1 MKANYASGL
10 ETGLDKE
17 KTWLWKY
24 REAIQKGEI
33 VAGIDMITELNHLIE
48 EWDDPQYRYDTADAD
63 IRIDFIEN
71 CVKLTKSPF
80 YGKPMILM
88 LWEKAFIEVAYSFK
102 MMSIDTGGW
111 VDRFQEILMLITRKG
126 GKTELIAALE
136 LAELFLGQPGSNIIC
151 SGTNDAIADLCY
163 QSIDMMRLII
173 DPKSLDTWRNQ
184 KGIKCNFN
192 NNFLSKLSDSSRN
205 KEGRNIDMAGI
216 DEIWALL
223 DDGIYKPIQQSTS
236 TKDNYK
242 IFMFGSQ
249 GFVADG
255 FLDKTL
261 EEYYRINRREDNRE
275 SAKRKLPWLYT
286 QDSESEVWET
296 NEQGINPAWE
306 KSNPSIGIVKK
317 WSYLRD
323 RVDEARISK
332 SDRMFVLSKDF
343 NFKVSEA
350 TTWLLPELLDY
361 DTKFDI
367 EDFRGFFCIGGV
379 DLAETTDL
387 CSAKALIMRPEDKRK
402 YLISMYWMPIS
413 KLDNN
418 DDKLAGAEYRQWARE
433 GYLRIVD
440 DTEVDVTIVADW
452 FNELYKKY
460 GIWTIKCGY
469 DQKFSKEF
477 LKRLDEYEIEYEN
490 IPQNRF
496 VMSTPTKV
504 TEEEI
509 RQQLIV
515 YGNNP
520 IDKWNMKNACVQ
532 VWDTGHIML
541 VKEKNMPG
549 KKIDGAVSTVIVNET
564 YRRNRADYMLY
575 VKKNRR

>member
-1 MKANYASGL
+1 MNYASGL

-24 REAIQKGEI
+24 REAIRKGEI
-33 VAGIDMITELNHLIE
+33 IAGIDMITELDHLIE

-163 QSIDMMRLII
+163 QSIDTMRLII

-261 EEYYRINRREDNRE
+261 EEYYRINRREDSRE

-387 CSAKALIMRPEDKRK
+387 CSAKALIMLPEDKRK
-402 YLISMYWMPIS
+402 YLISMYWIPIS
-413 KLDNN
+413 KLDNS
-418 DDKLAGAEYRQWARE
+418 DDKLAGAEYRQWARD

-477 LKRLDEYEIEYEN
+477 LKRLDEYDIEYEN

-509 RQQLIV
+509 RQELII

-532 VWDTGHIML
+532 IWDTGHIML

-549 KKIDGAVSTVIVNET
+549 KKIDGAVSMVIVNET

>member
-1 MKANYASGL
+1 MGRPFPGNTHADHSKR
-10 ETGLDKE
+10 
-17 KTWLWKY
+17 
-24 REAIQKGEI
+24 RE
-33 VAGIDMITELNHLIE
+33 N
-48 EWDDPQYRYDTADAD
+48 
-63 IRIDFIEN
+63 
-71 CVKLTKSPF
+71 
-80 YGKPMILM
+80 
-88 LWEKAFIEVAYSFK
+88 
-102 MMSIDTGGW
+102 
-111 VDRFQEILMLITRKG
+111 
-126 GKTELIAALE
+126 
-136 LAELFLGQPGSNIIC
+136 
-151 SGTNDAIADLCY
+151 GTNDAIADLCY
-163 QSIDMMRLII
+163 QSIDTMRLII

-261 EEYYRINRREDNRE
+261 EEYYRINRREDDRE

-296 NEQGINPAWE
+296 NEQGINLAWE
-306 KSNPSIGIVKK
+306 KSNPSIGVVKK

-332 SDRMFVLSKDF
+332 SNRMFVLSKDF

-350 TTWLLPELLDY
+350 ATWLLPEQLDY
-361 DTKFDI
+361 DTGFDI

-387 CSAKALIMRPEDKRK
+387 CSAKALIMCPDDKRK
-402 YLISMYWMPIS
+402 YLLSMYWIPIS
-413 KLDNN
+413 KLDNS
-418 DDKLAGAEYRQWARE
+418 DDKLAGAEYKEWARD

-440 DTEVDVTIVADW
+440 DTEIDVTIVADW

-460 GIWTIKCGY
+460 GIWTVKCGY

-477 LKRLDEYEIEYEN
+477 LKRLDEHDIEYEN
-490 IPQNRF
+490 IPQNRI

-509 RQQLIV
+509 RQELII

-520 IDKWNMKNACVQ
+520 IDKWCMKNACVQ
-532 VWDTGHIML
+532 VWDTGHVML

-549 KKIDGAVSTVIVNET
+549 KKIDGAVSMIIANET
-564 YRRNRADYMLY
+564 YRRNRAEYMLY

>member
-1 MKANYASGL
+1 MNYENGL
-10 ETGLDKE
+10 TAELDKGN
-17 KTWLWKY
+17 TWLWKY
-24 REAIQKGEI
+24 REAIRKGEI
-33 VAGIDMITELNHLIE
+33 IAGMDMITELNHLIK

-163 QSIDMMRLII
+163 QSIDTMRLII

-184 KGIKCNFN
+184 KGIRCNFN

-261 EEYYRINRREDNRE
+261 EEYYRINRREDDRE

-296 NEQGINPAWE
+296 NEQGINLAWE
-306 KSNPSIGIVKK
+306 KSNPSIGVVKK

-332 SDRMFVLSKDF
+332 SNRMFVLSKDF

-350 TTWLLPELLDY
+350 ATWLLPEQLDY
-361 DTKFDI
+361 DTGFDI

-387 CSAKALIMRPEDKRK
+387 CSAKALIMCPDDKRK
-402 YLISMYWMPIS
+402 YLLSMYWIPIS
-413 KLDNN
+413 KLDNS
-418 DDKLAGAEYRQWARE
+418 DDKLAGAEYKEWARD

-440 DTEVDVTIVADW
+440 DTEIDVTIVADW

-460 GIWTIKCGY
+460 GIWTVKCGY

-477 LKRLDEYEIEYEN
+477 LKRLDEHDIEYEN
-490 IPQNRF
+490 IPQNRI

-509 RQQLIV
+509 RQELIV

-520 IDKWNMKNACVQ
+520 IDKWCMKNACIQ
-532 VWDTGHIML
+532 VWDTGHVML

-549 KKIDGAVSTVIVNET
+549 KKIDGAVSMIIVNET
-564 YRRNRADYMLY
+564 YRRNRAEYMLY

>member
-1 MKANYASGL
+1 MNYENGL
-10 ETGLDKE
+10 TAELDKGN
-17 KTWLWKY
+17 TWLWKY
-24 REAIQKGEI
+24 RGAIRKGEI
-33 VAGIDMITELNHLIE
+33 IAGMDMITELNHLIK

-163 QSIDMMRLII
+163 QSIDTMRLII

-261 EEYYRINRREDNRE
+261 EEYYRINRREDDRE

-296 NEQGINPAWE
+296 NEQGINLAWE
-306 KSNPSIGIVKK
+306 KSNPSIGVVKK

-332 SDRMFVLSKDF
+332 SNRMFVLSKDF

-350 TTWLLPELLDY
+350 ATWLLPEQLDY
-361 DTKFDI
+361 DTGFDI

-387 CSAKALIMRPEDKRK
+387 CSAKALIMCPDDKRK
-402 YLISMYWMPIS
+402 YLLSMYWIPIS
-413 KLDNN
+413 KLDNS
-418 DDKLAGAEYRQWARE
+418 DDKLAGAEYKEWARD

-440 DTEVDVTIVADW
+440 DTEIDVTIVADW

-460 GIWTIKCGY
+460 GIWTVKCGY

-477 LKRLDEYEIEYEN
+477 LKRLDEHDIEYEN
-490 IPQNRF
+490 IPQNRI

-509 RQQLIV
+509 RQELII

-520 IDKWNMKNACVQ
+520 IDKWCMKNACIQ
-532 VWDTGHIML
+532 VWDTGHVML

-549 KKIDGAVSTVIVNET
+549 KKIDGAVSTIIANET
-564 YRRNRADYMLY
+564 YRRNRAEYMLY

>member
-1 MKANYASGL
+1 MNCENGL
-10 ETGLDKE
+10 KIGIDREN
-17 KTWLWKY
+17 TWLWKY
-24 REAIQKGEI
+24 REAIRKCEI
-33 VAGIDMITELNHLIE
+33 IAGIDMITELDHLTE

-102 MMSIDTGGW
+102 MMSIDTGSW

-163 QSIDMMRLII
+163 QSIDTMRLII

-255 FLDKTL
+255 SLDKTL
-261 EEYYRINRREDNRE
+261 EEYYRINRREDSRE

-387 CSAKALIMRPEDKRK
+387 CSAKALIMLPEDKRK
-402 YLISMYWMPIS
+402 YFISMYWIPVS
-413 KLDNN
+413 KLDNS
-418 DDKLAGAEYRQWARE
+418 DDKLAGAEYRQWARD

-440 DTEVDVTIVADW
+440 DTEVDVAIVADW

-460 GIWTIKCGY
+460 GIWTVKVGY

-477 LKRLDEYEIEYEN
+477 LKRLDEYDIEYEN

-509 RQQLIV
+509 RQELIV

-532 VWDTGHIML
+532 AWDTGHIML

-549 KKIDGAVSTVIVNET
+549 KKIDGAVSMVITNEI
-564 YRRNRADYMLY
+564 YRRNRADYMMY